1 MADQQSSSGTP
12 QPKQPSSGS
21 IQATSSASPSIQ
33 ALSVDAKPTGLTS
46 YFTKSQFAL
55 ALVIQKSKPE
65 GVSVSGM
72 TTVVGSNHFTYSQ

>member
-1 MADQQSSSGTP
+1 MADPQSSSGTP
-12 QPKQPSSGS
+12 QPKKPSSGS
-21 IQATSSASPSIQ
+21 IQASSASPSSQ